1 MSSITDPA
9 DYEAWYHTSRGQWI
23 GDREFT
29 LLQQLLRPE
38 AGASMLDVGCGT
50 GHFSR
55 RFAGIGLL
63 VTGIDPDPAV
73 LKFAMRQGG
82 DIRYMQGDALELPF
96 ADNSFEY
103 TVAVTSLCFIED
115 PLQALR
121 EMWRVTRQ
129 TLTLGLL
136 NRRSLLHWKKQGQ
149 GGYSGA
155 RWDTAGEV
163 MKEWIPVLV
172 PAPGKIYVR
181 SAIFLPQGTR
191 VARLS
196 EQWLPRSLL
205 LGGFLAVG
213 LGKPSSIS
221 VRHVP
226 GR

>member
-1 MSSITDPA
+1 MNSIADPA

-38 AGASMLDVGCGT
+38 AGASLLDVGCGT

-55 RFAGIGLL
+55 RFAGIGLS
-63 VTGIDPDPAV
+63 VTGIDPGLAV

-115 PLQALR
+115 PLRALQD
-121 EMWRVTRQ
+121 MWRVTRH
-129 TLTLGLL
+129 TLVLGLL
-136 NRRSLLHWKKQGQ
+136 NRHSLLHWKKQGQ
-149 GGYSGA
+149 GSYSGA

-163 MKEWIPVLV
+163 LKEWIPVLT
-172 PAPGKIYVR
+172 PAPDKVGVD

-191 VARLS
+191 LARLS
-196 EQWLPRSLL
+196 EQWLSRSLL

-213 LGKPSSIS
+213 LSKTSMPL
-221 VRHVP
+221 VN
-226 GR
+226 